1 MSYKV
6 IKIVNEYLIVV
17 DYGQNSNAKEGDLL
31 EIFQTGEEVFDHENS
46 NISYGTLDL
55 LKGRIRVMNVYG
67 KMSLCKSAET
77 TVIESH
83 YLSNIGRLMAKT
95 FNNYEIKAL
104 NVNTKQISGG
114 YSEVEDL
121 VINVGDPVRV
131 IKSKSIDLIG
141 EEEASNNDSD

>member
-17 DYGQNSNAKEGDLL
+17 DYGQNSNANEGDLL
-31 EIFQTGEEVFDHENS
+31 EIFQVGEEVFDHENS

-55 LKGRIRVMNVYG
+55 IKGRIRVMNVYG
-67 KMSLCKSAET
+67 RMSLCKSAET

-114 YSEVEDL
+114 YSEEEDL